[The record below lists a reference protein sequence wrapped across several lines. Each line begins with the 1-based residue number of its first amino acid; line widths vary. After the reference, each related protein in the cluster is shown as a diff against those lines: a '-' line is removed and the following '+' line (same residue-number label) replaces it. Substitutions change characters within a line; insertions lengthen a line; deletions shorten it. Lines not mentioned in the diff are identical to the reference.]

1 MTPEELVDIAAVLN
15 PDNEPGRLMF
25 IHRMGEGRIAE
36 KLPPLLAAIK
46 DSGRTV
52 VWCSDP
58 MHGNTYSTGSGIK
71 TRHFDAI
78 LSELEQAFAIHDEV
92 GTILGGVHFEL
103 TGEDVT
109 EVVGGARGLSE
120 DDLHRAYESDV
131 DPRLNHEQALELAF
145 LIAAQLR
152 NRR

>member
-1 MTPEELVDIAAVLN
+1 MRGGGEQQGGEAKGFFERDQKKENPTIDVAA
-15 PDNEPGRLMF
+15 PSF
-25 IHRMGEGRIAE
+25 
-36 KLPPLLAAIK
+36 AATC
-46 DSGRTV
+46 G
-52 VWCSDP
+52 
-58 MHGNTYSTGSGIK
+58 
-71 TRHFDAI
+71 AA
-78 LSELEQAFAIHDEV
+78 LEQGFALHDEV

-152 NRR
+152 KRRR